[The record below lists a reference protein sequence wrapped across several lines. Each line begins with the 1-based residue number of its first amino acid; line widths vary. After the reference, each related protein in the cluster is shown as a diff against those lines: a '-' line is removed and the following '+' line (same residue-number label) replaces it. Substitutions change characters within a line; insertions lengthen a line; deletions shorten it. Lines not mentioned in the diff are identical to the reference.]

1 MRKKIIGFAIVL
13 FIIFIGIGMFVY
25 LVKPFEIKSPIS
37 NNKNV
42 VKSEKTSTE
51 NKKLQNNV
59 VKENKDQVLE
69 ALWENSYAE
78 YNARNFDKCISIE
91 NQIIAE
97 APDFYK
103 AYTYK
108 GIAQCF
114 QGDYSDGFANLDKA
128 LQINPN
134 YDMGRYNKALGLEL
148 DAQYDKAIAEYQ
160 SALELNKYVWSYYG
174 IASIYGRRG
183 DINNVVKYLSV
194 AINMDSAV
202 KKVAQDE
209 RDFDN
214 VRKYSAFQ
222 KLVN

>member
-1 MRKKIIGFAIVL
+1 
-13 FIIFIGIGMFVY
+13 
-25 LVKPFEIKSPIS
+25 
-37 NNKNV
+37 
-42 VKSEKTSTE
+42 
-51 NKKLQNNV
+51 
-59 VKENKDQVLE
+59 
-69 ALWENSYAE
+69 
-78 YNARNFDKCISIE
+78 
-91 NQIIAE
+91 
-97 APDFYK
+97 
-103 AYTYK
+103 
-108 GIAQCF
+108 
-114 QGDYSDGFANLDKA
+114 
-128 LQINPN
+128 
-134 YDMGRYNKALGLEL
+134 MGRYNKALGLEL